1 MRLNSLALKDVE
13 AALLARVRTDGGFSQ
28 QRDEPYRTD
37 ATAWAIITLSSIDPD
52 KSCIQTA
59 MTRLTADQH
68 EDGRI
73 SIALD
78 HPEAFWP
85 TALAILAWSCSSVE
99 SEPRQRAI
107 GFLLSTTGKHWNKRP
122 DEIAQ
127 HNPALKGW
135 PWIAATHSWI
145 EPTALSLIA
154 LSVAGYQAH
163 LRVKEAVHM
172 LMDRQLPHGG
182 WNYGNTSVF
191 GQDLRPAPETTGA
204 ALHAL
209 TGYVARQDVQRSL
222 DYLCKEVT
230 RLHTPIS
237 LGWTLLALNSWCVPV
252 PNTSSLITDCL
263 KKQER
268 YGPYNTTSL
277 CLLVLPL
284 VNPTGLLGSA
294 KTVC

>member
-28 QRDEPYRTD
+28 QRGEPYRTD
-37 ATAWAIITLSSIDPD
+37 ATAWAIITLSSIDAD
-52 KSCIQTA
+52 RTCIQTA
-59 MTRLTADQH
+59 MTQLTADQH
-68 EDGRI
+68 EDGSI
-73 SIALD
+73 SIAPD

-85 TALAILAWSCSSVE
+85 TPLAILAWSCSSVD
-99 SEPRQRAI
+99 SEPRRRAI
-107 GFLLSTTGKHWNKRP
+107 RFLLGTTGKHWNKRP

-127 HNPALKGW
+127 HNPALNGW

-154 LSVAGYQAH
+154 LSVAGYQDH
-163 LRVKEAVHM
+163 SRVKEAVHM

-191 GQDLRPAPETTGA
+191 GQELRPAPESTGA

-209 TGYVARQDVQRSL
+209 TGHVARPDVQLSL
-222 DYLCKEVT
+222 DYLSKEIT

-237 LGWTLLALNSWCVPV
+237 LGWGLLALNSWGVPF
-252 PNTSSLITDCL
+252 PNASNLITDCL
-263 KKQER
+263 KRQER
-268 YGPYNTTSL
+268 YGPYDTASL
-277 CLLVLPL
+277 CLLILPL
-284 VNPTGLLGSA
+284 VRPNGLLPKSA
-294 KTVC
+294 EAI